1 MTREEAIKEFEEE
14 NERLQWLL
22 NNAGEDIFPF
32 QKNGICRDIARNK
45 VAISALKGECRN
57 CKWWKDSDGKYRRGI
72 GAESKCPINTVIVC
86 NGYGY
91 CYMFEPKGVESEV
104 KPNDHNKV

>member
-32 QKNGICRDIARNK
+32 QKNCICRDIARNK
-45 VAISALKGECRN
+45 VAISALKGEG
-57 CKWWKDSDGKYRRGI
+57 GK
-72 GAESKCPINTVIVC
+72 
-86 NGYGY
+86 
-91 CYMFEPKGVESEV
+91 
-104 KPNDHNKV
+104 